1 MNITIT
7 FDITPRLFAA
17 VKSIVD
23 AERPRVPS
31 IDVPDSEPETAV
43 ESTEPEKAQNLT
55 AEAHVDGVHPEPSED
70 VEEPKKRKSRAK
82 KAPSEIGS
90 PVSPAIGDNLSP
102 ARACAEPEPAP
113 PEETHVPDPA
123 PGPAPVEGA
132 VSFACVSYVGAR
144 VSETPAPEPSPEP
157 APAPEKDMSGKGEKG
172 EILSDLTRRALA
184 ELDEAG
190 VARDESNRR
199 IRDYGIRHG
208 LKFPSFT
215 ALVQI
220 LGYADAI
227 AVAKGEIDE

>member
-23 AERPRVPS
+23 AERPRVQALA
-31 IDVPDSEPETAV
+31 VQDSDPESAV
-43 ESTEPEKAQNLT
+43 ESTEPEKAMEAK
-55 AEAHVDGVHPEPSED
+55 AEA
-70 VEEPKKRKSRAK
+70 EEPKKRKSRAK

-102 ARACAEPEPAP
+102 ACACAEPEPAP

-123 PGPAPVEGA
+123 PEPSPVVEDPAPVEGA

-144 VSETPAPEPSPEP
+144 VSETPAPEPAPEP

-220 LGYADAI
+220 LGYADAV
-227 AVAKGEIDE
+227 AVAKGDLDE

>member
-7 FDITPRLFAA
+7 FDITQRLFAA

-23 AERPRVPS
+23 AERPRVPP

-55 AEAHVDGVHPEPSED
+55 AEAPVDGGHPETSED

-102 ARACAEPEPAP
+102 ACACAGPEPAP
-113 PEETHVPDPA
+113 PEET
-123 PGPAPVEGA
+123 
-132 VSFACVSYVGAR
+132 
-144 VSETPAPEPSPEP
+144 PAPEPAPELDP
-157 APAPEKDMSGKGEKG
+157 EPAPEKDMSGKGEKG

-184 ELDEAG
+184 ELDDAG